1 MRFKKIFMQFKNNF
15 TQSKNVLYNLKQ
27 LQNLKT
33 LLRNSKITK
42 LF

>member
-1 MRFKKIFMQFKNNF
+1 MQFKNNF
-15 TQSKNVLYNLKQ
+15 TQSKNVLCNLKQ